1 MLIISY
7 PNIGLKRHIIILSKY
22 VNPQLYKEF
31 YVSYKEELFK
41 KSYNKWSD
49 FSVKINKSI
58 ISDINNFI
66 SMNKNARNH
75 SGFRLFKNH
84 ILIDLSKKDN
94 NNAIH
99 NSQINDE
106 QRIIEN
112 ENNKIV
118 SANKNVNINII
129 KKINN
134 K

>member
-1 MLIISY
+1 
-7 PNIGLKRHIIILSKY
+7 
-22 VNPQLYKEF
+22 
-31 YVSYKEELFK
+31 
-41 KSYNKWSD
+41 
-49 FSVKINKSI
+49 
-58 ISDINNFI
+58 
-66 SMNKNARNH
+66 MNKNAGNH

-84 ILIDLSKKDN
+84 ILIDLFKKDN

>member
-1 MLIISY
+1 
-7 PNIGLKRHIIILSKY
+7 
-22 VNPQLYKEF
+22 
-31 YVSYKEELFK
+31 
-41 KSYNKWSD
+41 
-49 FSVKINKSI
+49 
-58 ISDINNFI
+58 
-66 SMNKNARNH
+66 MNKNARNH